1 MSQLDLAL
9 AAEVSTR
16 HLSFVE
22 TGRSTPSHQMVLR
35 LSEVLDVPLR
45 ERNALLHAAGLAHA
59 YGEHPL
65 DAPALA
71 TASRVLDLAL
81 DHHEP
86 YPAVVVDRQ
95 WNLTRFNTAAQRW
108 IQLFV
113 EPGALDDPRL
123 HNTVRLTFDPRG
135 LRPAIQNWEEVATAI
150 VQRLHRELLHDPSEG
165 LRVLL
170 DDVCASG
177 VPESWRSPD
186 WSHSPEPLIPL
197 ELRHEHAALR
207 LVSTITTLG
216 TPLDVTLQELR
227 IESFYP
233 ADPESETALR
243 SLAAA
248 AETAA
253 R

>member
-1 MSQLDLAL
+1 MSQLDLSL
-9 AAEVSTR
+9 AADVSTR

-22 TGRSTPSHQMVLR
+22 TGRSAPSPQMLLR

-59 YGEHPL
+59 YGEHTL

-81 DHHEP
+81 GHHEP
-86 YPAVVVDRQ
+86 YPAVVVDRS
-95 WNLTRFNTAAQRW
+95 WNLARFNDAALRW

-113 EPGALDDPRL
+113 DPDILSDPSAL
-123 HNTVRLTFDPRG
+123 NTVRLTFDRRG
-135 LRPAIQNWEEVATAI
+135 LRPAIENWDEVATAI
-150 VQRLHRELLHDPSEG
+150 LQRLHRELLHDPSAG
-165 LRVLL
+165 LRALI

-177 VPESWRSPD
+177 GVPDSWRAPD
-186 WSHSPEPLIPL
+186 WSHSPEPLVPL
-197 ELRHEHAALR
+197 VLRNDRVSLR

-233 ADPESETALR
+233 ADPESEAALR
-243 SLAAA
+243 ALAPANGDGA
-248 AETAA
+248 
-253 R
+253 